1 MKAILLSATVL
12 AASTLWMGPA
22 SAAPIAN
29 KTAAPD
35 AGSLLS
41 KIATFVCVRDDRG
54 WHYMHGHRRVTC
66 RPVRPKGASWG
77 WHCDGPRCGWWHRHE
92 RRFYE

>member
-1 MKAILLSATVL
+1 MKAILLSAAVL
-12 AASTLWMGPA
+12 AASTLWVGTA
-22 SAAPIAN
+22 GAAPIAN
-29 KTAAPD
+29 NRAAPG
-35 AGSLLS
+35 AESLLS

-54 WHYMHGHRRVTC
+54 WHHMRGERRVTC
-66 RPVRPKGASWG
+66 RPARPKGAAWG